1 MASLTPTL
9 TSTPGAAPN
18 YNVGM
23 AETFSWVPVE
33 GAGRPLFA
41 RATYMTNASDMSVS
55 LSANSLNINLEDVEN
70 LLKAQLGQSGFVFVT
85 PADGTVS
92 GPFTT
97 FQVVSA
103 CKIASMNATNS
114 TVGSLTSFELPINF
128 SFNGPIQS
136 VSLQYGAAILY
147 KL

>member
-1 MASLTPTL
+1 MPLP
-9 TSTPGAAPN
+9 AP
-18 YNVGM
+18 
-23 AETFSWVPVE
+23 APSVPAPPPE
-33 GAGRPLFA
+33 
-41 RATYMTNASDMSVS
+41 
-55 LSANSLNINLEDVEN
+55 
-70 LLKAQLGQSGFVFVT
+70 FVT
-85 PADGTVS
+85 PAAGTVS

-114 TVGSLTSFELPINF
+114 TVGSLTNFELPINF
-128 SFNGPIQS
+128 TFNGPIQS